1 MSPPRGI
8 YSRSDWPQVPDVRVR
23 NRRFGGDLYELSCDV
38 VVVGSGAGG
47 AVVAAELAEGGLD
60 VVVLEEGGYYAT
72 EDFNADVTQ
81 ALGNLYR
88 DGGAQMALGT
98 PPVTFAEGR
107 CVGGSTVINGGM
119 TWRTPE
125 HVIRRWAED
134 HGVAHCTPDAL
145 LPHFERVEG
154 YLSAGIQS
162 PESIGRDNTLL
173 KEGAEALGYDTI
185 PNIRNQLHCVGSNNC
200 AFGCPTGAKQS
211 TLLTYLPRALHFG
224 ARILTHCRVDNLLR
238 RRKQVTGV
246 EGSLADPSGKT
257 RRFRVHARETVIS
270 CGAVQTPNLLL
281 RSGLRSPSGR
291 IGHGLTLHPNTKVVA
306 LFDEDVEGWKGV
318 HQAYQVR
325 EFEDDG
331 FLMAAVN
338 IPPSLVAMTMPY
350 YGQDMLDLLD
360 QYKQTVVGGVLIE
373 DTTSGRVRSVGGL
386 PVPTYQ
392 ITEED
397 RQRIVRGTAIVCDVL
412 FAAGAKRIVLP
423 FEGVPDLHSRAD
435 VERLRQTHVPKSAM
449 EVVTVHIMGT
459 AAMGGD
465 PTRHVCDSYGRV
477 YDFAGLSVADASLFP
492 TPIGVNPMETIM
504 TLATRCAIHL
514 LDRFAVPAG
523 AR

>member
-1 MSPPRGI
+1 MSPHNV
-8 YSRSDWPQVPDVRVR
+8 YSRADWPQIPGVRTR
-23 NRRFGGDLYELSCDV
+23 RRRFQGDLYELSCDV

-47 AVVAAELAEGGLD
+47 AVIAAELAEGGLD

-72 EDFNADVTQ
+72 EDFNADVTE
-81 ALGNLYR
+81 ALANLYR

-125 HVIRRWAED
+125 HVIRRWRED
-134 HGVAHCTPDAL
+134 HGVHDFDAHAL

-154 YLSAGIQS
+154 FLSAKTQD
-162 PESIGRDNTLL
+162 PESIGRDNALL
-173 KEGAEALGYDTI
+173 KEGADALGYETVS
-185 PNIRNQLHCVGSNNC
+185 NIRNQLHCPGSNNC

-224 ARILTHCRVDNLLR
+224 ARILTHCRVDGILR
-238 RRKQVTGV
+238 QRKQVQGV

-257 RRFRVHARETVIS
+257 RRFRVHAKETVIA
-270 CGAVQTPNLLL
+270 CGAVQSPNLLL
-281 RSGLRSPSGR
+281 RAGLRSPSGK

-325 EFEDDG
+325 EFEGDG
-331 FLMAAVN
+331 FVMAAVN
-338 IPPSLVAMTMPY
+338 IPPSLVAMTLPY
-350 YGQDMLDLLD
+350 YGRDMIELLD
-360 QYKQTVVGGVLIE
+360 QYNQTVIGGVLIE
-373 DTTSGRVRSVGGL
+373 DTTTGRVRSVAGL
-386 PVPTYQ
+386 PVTTYQ

-397 RQRIVRGTAIVCDVL
+397 RHRIVRGTAILCEVL

-423 FEGVPDLHSRAD
+423 FAGVPDLLSMAD
-435 VERLRQTHVPKSAM
+435 VQRLRETDVPKAAM

-459 AAMGGD
+459 LAMGDD

-477 YDFAGLSVADASLFP
+477 YDYAGLTVADASLFP

-523 AR
+523 V